1 MNQKTIFEL
10 ITLQTI
16 KNLLDL
22 SKTDLSSKDKML
34 YINCLYGY
42 FVDKTATIE
51 NLESF
56 DIYINDLKNYSSWSK
71 NFENLHN
78 AELIEVTKTKITF
91 FNHWSNF
98 INLDVVITEEE
109 KFDNGIEQKLLENR
123 SMIDV
128 VGMKNRL
135 SIDQIKQLIKI
146 FVKEQKATDSKHKDE
161 GEYAKHFIYWV
172 RTNLD
177 NVSQE
182 KQSSVKSAG
191 KLLGL

>member
-56 DIYINDLKNYSSWSK
+56 DIYINDLKNYLSWSK

-109 KFDNGIEQKLLENR
+109 KFDDGIEQKLLENR